1 MPWMVGTLRASVS
14 GLMAIFSAPLD
25 SAVACTSAAGRLK
38 RMAKPQAEGP
48 CLATKSAAN
57 ESGCSFTR
65 KLHSPWRY
73 RVIFLFLCLATAVKP
88 RRGNSLCSSAGSGA
102 ANSTNS
108 KPSTPC
114 GFSKVVTSIPILGWA
129 LIGDTPGVGH
139 GLRRLPSRYSFTC
152 NQLQGPAQHDP
163 RNRSRP
169 CPAGARAFPALSAVH
184 PVQHGEPVDRHG
196 IPGSLRTEHDGMARD
211 DHPGPVSGDLSERS
225 GGQERHG

>member
-1 MPWMVGTLRASVS
+1 MPWMAGTLSASVS
-14 GLMAIFSAPLD
+14 GLWATFSAPLD
-25 SAVACTSAAGRLK
+25 SAVACTSVAGRLK
-38 RMAKPQAEGP
+38 RMAKPQTLGA
-48 CLATKSAAN
+48 CSAAKAEAN
-57 ESGCSFTR
+57 EFGSSLTR

-73 RVIFLFLCLATAVKP
+73 MVIFFVLCFATAAKP
-88 RRGNSLCSSAGSGA
+88 SFGNSVCSRVGSGA

-139 GLRRLPSRYSFTC
+139 GLGRLPSRYSFTF
-152 NQLQGPAQHDP
+152 NQLQRPEQHDP